1 MDLGTRHSPCL
12 LYVHVLS
19 EELNIGLLSTGQKAG
34 KQTHSFALCLAGPK
48 GETKKGKLRR

>member
-19 EELNIGLLSTGQKAG
+19 EEVNIGLLSAGQKAG